1 VDEDEYPKATVS
13 CEDTIDGSR
22 TGLKTQEPRPKG
34 CVVPLCPDGAT
45 ELKGCVDEPD
55 GEDSGSVDDE
65 GEDDGA
71 GSWPEK
77 LDGNDNADNEDEE
90 TDDCADDDEG

>member
-1 VDEDEYPKATVS
+1 M
-13 CEDTIDGSR
+13 
-22 TGLKTQEPRPKG
+22 
-34 CVVPLCPDGAT
+34 
-45 ELKGCVDEPD
+45 DEPD

>member
-1 VDEDEYPKATVS
+1 MS

-65 GEDDGA
+65 GEDDDRELRGHVEA
-71 GSWPEK
+71 IARTKPGEAQK
-77 LDGNDNADNEDEE
+77 REQ
-90 TDDCADDDEG
+90 